1 MWIPGAYDY
10 KIRMKNLANLRVG
23 ASWRFTPAFTLF
35 GRVENILNRT
45 TSSFSLI
52 PSQGV
57 KGLIG
62 VAYKF

>member
-1 MWIPGAYDY
+1 M
-10 KIRMKNLANLRVG
+10 G